1 MKIQIGFFLSFMVA
15 ILIIIVV
22 FFIFIFGIF
31 SYGNPTL
38 NNIADLNTVGIEYK
52 SANGFLDSL
61 IYFDNVTVPVID
73 IYAGFYNDTELD
85 NYIIN
90 ELINDELYYLN
101 NSATIL
107 SFYLN
112 NYTVIGVCPNKE
124 YIPYNVY
131 LDGELYTF
139 YVCPPTVL
147 YNFYV
152 NYSYNIYNPYNQ
164 LTQS

>member
-1 MKIQIGFFLSFMVA
+1 MVA

-107 SFYLN
+107 SFNLN
-112 NYTVIGVCPNKE
+112 DTSIGVCPNKE

-131 LDGELYTF
+131 LDGNFYTF

-152 NYSYNIYNPYNQ
+152 NYTYIIYNLSNQ
-164 LTQS
+164 ST

>member
-1 MKIQIGFFLSFMVA
+1 MKIQIGFFLSFIAAV
-15 ILIIIVV
+15 IIVIV
-22 FFIFIFGIF
+22 LLFIFIFNIF

-38 NNIADLNTVGIEYK
+38 NNIAGLNAVGIEYK

-73 IYAGFYNDTELD
+73 IYAGFYNNTALD

-90 ELINDELYYLN
+90 ELANEELYYLN

-107 SFYLN
+107 SFYFN
-112 NYTVIGVCPNKE
+112 NNTIIGACPNKE
-124 YIPYNVY
+124 YINYYVY
-131 LDGELYTF
+131 LDGESYTF

-152 NYSYNIYNPYNQ
+152 NYSSGYITP
-164 LTQS
+164 QS

>member
-1 MKIQIGFFLSFMVA
+1 MKIQIGFFLSFIAAV
-15 ILIIIVV
+15 IIVIV
-22 FFIFIFGIF
+22 LLFIFIFNIF

-38 NNIADLNTVGIEYK
+38 NNIAGLNAVGIEYK

-73 IYAGFYNDTELD
+73 IYAGFYNNTALD

-90 ELINDELYYLN
+90 ELANEELYYLN

-107 SFYLN
+107 SFYFN
-112 NYTVIGVCPNKE
+112 NNTIIGACPNKE
-124 YIPYNVY
+124 YINYYVY
-131 LDGELYTF
+131 LNGESYTF

-152 NYSYNIYNPYNQ
+152 NYS
-164 LTQS
+164 

>member
-1 MKIQIGFFLSFMVA
+1 MKIQIGFFLSFIIAV
-15 ILIIIVV
+15 LIIISLL
-22 FFIFIFGIF
+22 FIFIFNIF

-38 NNIADLNTVGIEYK
+38 NNIASLNAVGIEYK

-73 IYAGFYNDTELD
+73 IYAGFNNDTELD

-90 ELINDELYYLN
+90 ELANEELYYLN

-107 SFYLN
+107 SFYFN
-112 NYTVIGVCPNKE
+112 NNTIIGVCPNKD
-124 YIPYNVY
+124 YINYDVY
-131 LDGELYTF
+131 LNGTLYILS
-139 YVCPPTVL
+139 VCPPTVL

-152 NYSYNIYNPYNQ
+152 NYSSYVNYINA
-164 LTQS
+164 

>member
-1 MKIQIGFFLSFMVA
+1 MRIQIGFFLSF
-15 ILIIIVV
+15 LIAVIIVITLL
-22 FFIFIFGIF
+22 FIFLFNVF

-38 NNIADLNTVGIEYK
+38 NNIASLNTVGIEYK

-61 IYFDNVTVPVID
+61 IYFNNVTVPAID
-73 IYAGFYNDTELD
+73 IYIGFNNNTALD

-90 ELINDELYYLN
+90 ELANEELYYLN

-112 NYTVIGVCPNKE
+112 NAIIGVCPNKE
-124 YIPYNVY
+124 YINYYVY
-131 LDGELYTF
+131 LDGESYTF
-139 YVCPPTVL
+139 NVCPPTVL

-152 NYSYNIYNPYNQ
+152 NYSYYS
-164 LTQS
+164 T

>member
-1 MKIQIGFFLSFMVA
+1 MKIQIGFFLSFIIAV
-15 ILIIIVV
+15 LIIISLL
-22 FFIFIFGIF
+22 FIFIFSTF

-38 NNIADLNTVGIEYK
+38 NNIASLNAVGIEYK

-73 IYAGFYNDTELD
+73 IYAGFNNNKALD

-90 ELINDELYYLN
+90 ELANEELYYLN

-107 SFYLN
+107 SFYFN
-112 NYTVIGVCPNKE
+112 NNAIIGVCPNKE
-124 YIPYNVY
+124 YIDYNVY
-131 LDGELYTF
+131 LNGKLYTF

-152 NYSYNIYNPYNQ
+152 NYSSYVNSTIP
-164 LTQS
+164 TPP

>member
-1 MKIQIGFFLSFMVA
+1 MRIQIGFFLSFLAAV
-15 ILIIIVV
+15 IIVIALL
-22 FFIFIFGIF
+22 FIFLFNVF

-38 NNIADLNTVGIEYK
+38 NNIASLNTVGIEYK

-61 IYFDNVTVPVID
+61 IYFDNVTIPVID
-73 IYAGFYNDTELD
+73 IYAGFNNNTALD

-90 ELINDELYYLN
+90 ELANEELYYLN

-107 SFYLN
+107 SFYFN
-112 NYTVIGVCPNKE
+112 NNTIIGVCPNKE
-124 YIPYNVY
+124 YINYYVY
-131 LDGELYTF
+131 LDGILYTF

-152 NYSYNIYNPYNQ
+152 NYSSYITFITN
-164 LTQS
+164 

>member
-1 MKIQIGFFLSFMVA
+1 MRIQIGFFLSFIAAV
-15 ILIIIVV
+15 IIVIALL
-22 FFIFIFGIF
+22 FIFLFNIF

-38 NNIADLNTVGIEYK
+38 NNIASLNVVGIEYK

-61 IYFDNVTVPVID
+61 IYFNNVTVPAID
-73 IYAGFYNDTELD
+73 IYAGFNNNTAVD

-90 ELINDELYYLN
+90 ELANEELYYLN

-107 SFYLN
+107 SFYFN
-112 NYTVIGVCPNKE
+112 NNKIIGVCPNKE
-124 YIPYNVY
+124 YINYNVY
-131 LDGELYTF
+131 LNGESYTF

-152 NYSYNIYNPYNQ
+152 NYSSIYS
-164 LTQS
+164 T

>member
-1 MKIQIGFFLSFMVA
+1 MRIQIGFFLSFIAAV
-15 ILIIIVV
+15 IIVIALL
-22 FFIFIFGIF
+22 FIFLFNIF

-38 NNIADLNTVGIEYK
+38 NNIASLNVVGIEYK

-61 IYFDNVTVPVID
+61 IYFNNVTVPAID
-73 IYAGFYNDTELD
+73 IYAGFNNNTAVD

-90 ELINDELYYLN
+90 ELANEELYYLN

-107 SFYLN
+107 SFHLN
-112 NYTVIGVCPNKE
+112 SNIIIGACPNKE
-124 YIPYNVY
+124 YINYYVY
-131 LDGELYTF
+131 FNGKAYTF

-152 NYSYNIYNPYNQ
+152 NYSSYVNYIMLNP
-164 LTQS
+164 T

>member
-1 MKIQIGFFLSFMVA
+1 MRIQIGFFLSFIIAV
-15 ILIIIVV
+15 LIIIALL
-22 FFIFIFGIF
+22 FIFIFNIF

-38 NNIADLNTVGIEYK
+38 NNIASLNTVGIEYK

-73 IYAGFYNDTELD
+73 IYAGFNNNKALD

-90 ELINDELYYLN
+90 ELANEELYYLN

-112 NYTVIGVCPNKE
+112 SNTIIGVCPNKE
-124 YIPYNVY
+124 YIDYNVY
-131 LDGELYTF
+131 LNGKSYTF

-152 NYSYNIYNPYNQ
+152 NYSSNTYP
-164 LTQS
+164 T

>member
-1 MKIQIGFFLSFMVA
+1 MRIQIGFFLSFLAVVI
-15 ILIIIVV
+15 ILIVLL
-22 FFIFIFGIF
+22 FIFLFNVF

-38 NNIADLNTVGIEYK
+38 NNIASLNAVGIEYK

-61 IYFDNVTVPVID
+61 IYFDNVTVPAID
-73 IYAGFYNDTELD
+73 IYVGFYNNTALD

-90 ELINDELYYLN
+90 ELANEELYYLN

-107 SFYLN
+107 SFYFN
-112 NYTVIGVCPNKE
+112 NNTIIGVCPNKE
-124 YIPYNVY
+124 YINYYVY
-131 LDGELYTF
+131 LDGTSYTF

-152 NYSYNIYNPYNQ
+152 NYSITYT
-164 LTQS
+164 TQS

>member
-1 MKIQIGFFLSFMVA
+1 MKIQIGFFLSFIIAV
-15 ILIIIVV
+15 LIIISLL
-22 FFIFIFGIF
+22 FIFIFNIF

-38 NNIADLNTVGIEYK
+38 NNIASLNAVGIEYK

-73 IYAGFYNDTELD
+73 IYTGFNNDTELD

-90 ELINDELYYLN
+90 ELANEELYYLN

-107 SFYLN
+107 SFYFN
-112 NYTVIGVCPNKE
+112 NDAIIGVCPNKE
-124 YIPYNVY
+124 YIDYNVY
-131 LDGELYTF
+131 LNGNLYTF

-152 NYSYNIYNPYNQ
+152 NYSYYI
-164 LTQS
+164 T

>member
-107 SFYLN
+107 SFNLN
-112 NYTVIGVCPNKE
+112 DTSIGVCPNKE

-131 LDGELYTF
+131 LDGNFYTF

-152 NYSYNIYNPYNQ
+152 NYTYIIYNLSNQ
-164 LTQS
+164 ST

>member
-1 MKIQIGFFLSFMVA
+1 MKLQIGFFLSFIAAV
-15 ILIIIVV
+15 IIVV
-22 FFIFIFGIF
+22 AIFFIFIFNIF

-38 NNIADLNTVGIEYK
+38 NNIASLNAVGIEYK

-73 IYAGFYNDTELD
+73 IYAGFNNNTELD

-90 ELINDELYYLN
+90 ELANEELYYLN

-107 SFYLN
+107 SFYFN
-112 NYTVIGVCPNKE
+112 NDTIIGVCPNKE
-124 YIPYNVY
+124 YIDYNVY
-131 LDGELYTF
+131 FNGKSYTF
-139 YVCPPTVL
+139 YICPPTVL

-152 NYSYNIYNPYNQ
+152 NYSVISNYS
-164 LTQS
+164 T

>member
-1 MKIQIGFFLSFMVA
+1 MRIQIGFFLSF
-15 ILIIIVV
+15 LIAVIIVITLL
-22 FFIFIFGIF
+22 FIFLFNVF

-38 NNIADLNTVGIEYK
+38 NNIASLNTVGIEYK

-61 IYFDNVTVPVID
+61 IYFNNVTVPAID
-73 IYAGFYNDTELD
+73 IYIGFNNNTALD

-90 ELINDELYYLN
+90 ELANEELYYLN

-112 NYTVIGVCPNKE
+112 DTIIGVCPNKE
-124 YIPYNVY
+124 YINYYIY
-131 LDGELYTF
+131 LDGTPYIF
-139 YVCPPTVL
+139 NVCPPTVL

-152 NYSYNIYNPYNQ
+152 NYTSVYS
-164 LTQS
+164 T

>member
-1 MKIQIGFFLSFMVA
+1 MKIQIGFFLSFIAAV
-15 ILIIIVV
+15 IIVIALL
-22 FFIFIFGIF
+22 FIFLFNIF

-38 NNIADLNTVGIEYK
+38 NNIASLNAVGIEYK

-61 IYFDNVTVPVID
+61 IYFNNVTVPVID
-73 IYAGFYNDTELD
+73 IYAGFNNNTAVD

-90 ELINDELYYLN
+90 ELANEELYYLN

-107 SFYLN
+107 SFHLN
-112 NYTVIGVCPNKE
+112 SNTIVGACPNKE
-124 YIPYNVY
+124 YINYYVY
-131 LDGELYTF
+131 FNGKAYTL

-152 NYSYNIYNPYNQ
+152 NYSSYVNYINA
-164 LTQS
+164 

>member
-1 MKIQIGFFLSFMVA
+1 MKIQIGFFLSFIAAV
-15 ILIIIVV
+15 IIVIALL
-22 FFIFIFGIF
+22 FIFLFNVF

-38 NNIADLNTVGIEYK
+38 NNIASLNTVGIEYK

-61 IYFDNVTVPVID
+61 IYFNNVTVPAID
-73 IYAGFYNDTELD
+73 IYMGFNNNTALD

-90 ELINDELYYLN
+90 ELANEELYYLN

-107 SFYLN
+107 SFYFN
-112 NYTVIGVCPNKE
+112 NNTIIGVCPNKE
-124 YIPYNVY
+124 YINYYVY
-131 LDGELYTF
+131 LDGESYTF

-152 NYSYNIYNPYNQ
+152 NYNSIYS
-164 LTQS
+164 T

>member
-1 MKIQIGFFLSFMVA
+1 MKIQIGFFLSFTIAV
-15 ILIIIVV
+15 LIIIAI
-22 FFIFIFGIF
+22 FFIFIFNIF

-38 NNIADLNTVGIEYK
+38 NNIASLNAVGIEYK

-73 IYAGFYNDTELD
+73 IYAGFNNDQELD

-107 SFYLN
+107 SFNLN
-112 NYTVIGVCPNKE
+112 NYIVIGVCPNKE

-131 LDGELYTF
+131 LDGNFYTF

-152 NYSYNIYNPYNQ
+152 NYSPYSPQ
-164 LTQS
+164 YPP

>member
-1 MKIQIGFFLSFMVA
+1 MKIQIGFFLSFIVA
-15 ILIIIVV
+15 VIIVIALL
-22 FFIFIFGIF
+22 FIFIFNIF

-38 NNIADLNTVGIEYK
+38 NNIAGLNTVGIEYK

-61 IYFDNVTVPVID
+61 IYFNNVTVPAID
-73 IYAGFYNDTELD
+73 IYAGFGNNKALN

-90 ELINDELYYLN
+90 ELVNEELYYLN

-107 SFYLN
+107 SFYFN
-112 NYTVIGVCPNKE
+112 SNTIIGICPNKE
-124 YIPYNVY
+124 YINYNVY
-131 LDGELYTF
+131 LNGELYTF

-152 NYSYNIYNPYNQ
+152 NYSSHVDYIITTP
-164 LTQS
+164 T

>member
-73 IYAGFYNDTELD
+73 IYAGFYNDQELD

-90 ELINDELYYLN
+90 ELVNDELYYLN

-131 LDGELYTF
+131 LDDNFYTF

-152 NYSYNIYNPYNQ
+152 NYSYSIYNSCYQ

>member
-1 MKIQIGFFLSFMVA
+1 MKIQIGFFLSFIIAV
-15 ILIIIVV
+15 LIIISLL
-22 FFIFIFGIF
+22 FIFIFNIF

-38 NNIADLNTVGIEYK
+38 NNIASLNAVGIEYK

-61 IYFDNVTVPVID
+61 IYFDNVTVPAID
-73 IYAGFYNDTELD
+73 IYAGFNNDTELD

-90 ELINDELYYLN
+90 ELANEELYYLN

-112 NYTVIGVCPNKE
+112 DTSIGVCPNKE
-124 YIPYNVY
+124 YIDYNVY
-131 LDGELYTF
+131 FNGKSYTF

-152 NYSYNIYNPYNQ
+152 NYNYSYYI
-164 LTQS
+164 T

>member
-1 MKIQIGFFLSFMVA
+1 MKIQIGFFLSFIAAV
-15 ILIIIVV
+15 IIVIV
-22 FFIFIFGIF
+22 LLFIFLFNIF

-38 NNIADLNTVGIEYK
+38 NNIASLNAVGIEYK

-73 IYAGFYNDTELD
+73 IYAGFNNNTALD

-90 ELINDELYYLN
+90 ELVNEELYYLN

-107 SFYLN
+107 SFYFN
-112 NYTVIGVCPNKE
+112 NNTIIGVCPNKE
-124 YIPYNVY
+124 YISYNVY
-131 LDGELYTF
+131 FNGESYTF

-147 YNFYV
+147 YNCYV
-152 NYSYNIYNPYNQ
+152 NYSYYI
-164 LTQS
+164 T

>member
-1 MKIQIGFFLSFMVA
+1 MRIQLGFFLSFLTVV
-15 ILIIIVV
+15 IVLIVLL
-22 FFIFIFGIF
+22 FIFLFSIF

-38 NNIADLNTVGIEYK
+38 NNIASLNAVGIEYK

-61 IYFDNVTVPVID
+61 IYFDNVTVPAID
-73 IYAGFYNDTELD
+73 IYLGFYNNTALD

-90 ELINDELYYLN
+90 ELANEELYYLN

-107 SFYLN
+107 SFYFN
-112 NYTVIGVCPNKE
+112 NNTIIGVCANKE
-124 YIPYNVY
+124 YINYYVY
-131 LDGELYTF
+131 LDGELYKL

-152 NYSYNIYNPYNQ
+152 NYSSYFSTII
-164 LTQS
+164 

>member
-73 IYAGFYNDTELD
+73 IYAGFYNDAELD

-90 ELINDELYYLN
+90 ELVNDELYYLN

-131 LDGELYTF
+131 LDGSFYTF

-152 NYSYNIYNPYNQ
+152 NYSYGIYSSSNQ
-164 LTQS
+164 LT

>member
-1 MKIQIGFFLSFMVA
+1 MRIQLGFFLSF
-15 ILIIIVV
+15 LITVIIVITVLFV
-22 FFIFIFGIF
+22 FLFNTFL
-31 SYGNPTL
+31 YGNPVL
-38 NNIADLNTVGIEYK
+38 NNIASLNTVGVEYK

-73 IYAGFYNDTELD
+73 IYAGFYNNKALD

-90 ELINDELYYLN
+90 ELTNEELYYLN

-107 SFYLN
+107 SFYFDN
-112 NYTVIGVCPNKE
+112 NTIIGVCPNKE
-124 YIPYNVY
+124 YINYTVY
-131 LDGELYTF
+131 LNGTSYGF

-152 NYSYNIYNPYNQ
+152 NYVSYV
-164 LTQS
+164 TQS